1 MATWDPQQY
10 QRFQKERAQPFF
22 DLVHRLPDGE
32 VTTAADLGCGPGA
45 LTATLTE
52 RWPHATV
59 WGVDNSPQML
69 AKGRGAAGSAS
80 AAFVEAGIAEWSPPR
95 RLDRIISNAALHW
108 VPEHQA
114 VLQRLVGLLT
124 PHGVLAVQMPN
135 NHAEA
140 AHRILRESNAARA
153 VEVGAGRFGGA
164 FYATDSPLVRPNAPQ
179 SRLHGPGMGDDLLPP
194 LVRGECGPGM
204 DERHGPATDA

>member
-22 DLVHRLPDGE
+22 DLVSRLPDGE
-32 VTTAADLGCGPGA
+32 VTTAADLGCGPGT

-52 RWPHATV
+52 RWPRATV

-69 AKGRGAAGSAS
+69 AKARALPAQPRLH
-80 AAFVEAGIAEWSPPR
+80 FVEADIAEWSPPQ

-114 VLQRLVGLLT
+114 VLRRLIGLLT
-124 PHGVLAVQMPN
+124 PHGVLAVQVPN

-140 AHRILRESNAARA
+140 AHRILRESTQQEPWRSLL
-153 VEVGAGRFGGA
+153 AGFGGA
-164 FYATDSPLVRPNAPQ
+164 LSRYRAPAGTPKRFTASGVQ
-179 SRLHGPGMGDDLLPP
+179 SRCGRRFITTSCP
-194 LVRGECGPGM
+194 VRMRSWNG
-204 DERHGPATDA
+204 